1 MKKIAAVVS
10 GTLLL
15 ASASVNAQ
23 FYLGAKAGGSRV
35 DDLCTTGE
43 CDDNS
48 WALGSFFGYEFNDY
62 LALEAGLDT
71 LGETT
76 GSGYQDAGLVS
87 YSLAPRFSLPLTENI
102 DAFAKAGGAYVEYG
116 DKSDS
121 SFVAGVGL
129 SYSLLPNIDIQL
141 EYQRL
146 TDIDIDTH
154 SIAGNAFTL
163 GFTTKFGSSGQRA
176 ETPAQEEMLVEE
188 VVEETVI
195 VKPLLQT
202 YESEVVYS
210 VSFKFDSSELTPESE
225 IALQEVA
232 SFMSDYPQ
240 ATVEVVGYTDTSGPA
255 AYNQK
260 LSEQRAQSVADI
272 IENYGVNHSRIH
284 VEGAGEANP
293 VASNQTREGRIKNR
307 RAEVTMNEFEYQ
319 VQP

>member
-1 MKKIAAVVS
+1 MKKLAAVVS

-23 FYLGAKAGGSRV
+23 FYLGAKAGASWV

-48 WALGSFFGYEFNDY
+48 WALGSFVGYEFNDY

-76 GSGYQDAGLVS
+76 GSGYKDAGLVS
-87 YSLAPRFSLPLTENI
+87 YSLAPRFSLPLTENV

-116 DKSDS
+116 NKSDS
-121 SFVAGVGL
+121 SFVGGVGL
-129 SYSLLPNIDIQL
+129 SYSVLPNIDIQV

-154 SIAGNAFTL
+154 GIAGNAVTL
-163 GFTTKFGSSGQRA
+163 GFTTKFGGSEQHT
-176 ETPAQEEMLVEE
+176 ETPTQEEMQVEE
-188 VVEETVI
+188 VVEETVVVQPI
-195 VKPLLQT
+195 LQT
-202 YESEVVYS
+202 FESKVVYS
-210 VSFKFDSSELTPESE
+210 VSFKFDSAELTSDSE
-225 IALQEVA
+225 MALKEVA
-232 SFMSDYPQ
+232 AFMSEYPQ
-240 ATVEVVGYTDTSGPA
+240 ATVDVVGYADSVGPA
-255 AYNQK
+255 AYNQT

-272 IENYGVNHSRIH
+272 IADYGVNQSRIH
-284 VEGAGEANP
+284 VEGAGEAKPIAQND
-293 VASNQTREGRIKNR
+293 TREGRMQNR